1 MAIQIKRLSY
11 VYSPGTPFSHLA
23 LDDVSLEVPDGE
35 FFGIIGHTGSGKSTL
50 VQHFNALILPQKG
63 DVLIFGQSV
72 NNHRTDPEIQ
82 ETNKQKK
89 RSKKQEKQ
97 DKINLKAL
105 RRQVGMVFQYPEYQL
120 FAETVF
126 DDVAFGL
133 KNFAK
138 DKEFTPASL
147 ENQVR
152 EAVELVGLDFEEVR
166 NRSPFEL
173 SGGQKR
179 RVAIA
184 GVIVTKP
191 KVLILDEPT
200 AGLDPRGKKEILA
213 LIHELKRT
221 CSPTVIMICHDM
233 NEIAEHCTKVAV
245 LERAK
250 VRFVLSPEELFLR
263 GDLIE
268 ELGLELPAPC
278 RIARALNKKGF
289 TLPENLFDAQA
300 LSKALCQALGGPQC

>member
-1 MAIQIKRLSY
+1 MAIQIKNLSY

-63 DVLIFGQSV
+63 DVMIFGQSV
-72 NNHRTDPEIQ
+72 NNHRTDPEVRREIK
-82 ETNKQKK
+82 EKK
-89 RSKKQEKQ
+89 RSKKQLKQ

-133 KNFAK
+133 KNFGEE
-138 DKEFTPASL
+138 DKSPESL
-147 ENQVR
+147 EKQVR
-152 EAVELVGLDFEEVR
+152 EALELVGLDFDEVR

-179 RVAIA
+179 RAAIA

-233 NEIAEHCTKVAV
+233 NEIAEHCTRVAV
-245 LERAK
+245 LEKSK
-250 VRFVLSPEELFLR
+250 VRFVLPPEELFLR

-278 RIARALNKKGF
+278 RIARALNKRG
-289 TLPENLFDAQA
+289 
-300 LSKALCQALGGPQC
+300 

>member
-1 MAIQIKRLSY
+1 MAIQIKNLSY

-63 DVLIFGQSV
+63 DVMIFGQSV
-72 NNHRTDPEIQ
+72 NNHRTNPEVRREIK
-82 ETNKQKK
+82 EKK
-89 RSKKQEKQ
+89 RSKKQLKQ

-133 KNFAK
+133 KNFGEE
-138 DKEFTPASL
+138 DKSPEAL
-147 ENQVR
+147 EKQVR
-152 EAVELVGLDFEEVR
+152 EALELVGLDFDEVR

-179 RVAIA
+179 RAAIA

-233 NEIAEHCTKVAV
+233 NEIAEHCTRVAV
-245 LERAK
+245 LEKSK
-250 VRFVLSPEELFLR
+250 VRFVLPPEELFLR

-278 RIARALNKKGF
+278 RIARALNKRGF
-289 TLPENLFDAQA
+289 DLPENLFDAA
-300 LSKALCQALGGPQC
+300 SLSRALGEALRRPPC